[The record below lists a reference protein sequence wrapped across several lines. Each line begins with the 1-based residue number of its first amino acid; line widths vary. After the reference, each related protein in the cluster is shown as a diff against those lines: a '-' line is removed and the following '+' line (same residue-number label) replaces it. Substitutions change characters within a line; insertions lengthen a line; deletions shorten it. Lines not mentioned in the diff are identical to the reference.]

1 MSCGCAG
8 PQQLNTFGCCCRCG
22 QLPAVRE
29 EGPPG
34 AMGPAGVTPS
44 FIVGSVTDGP
54 VPSVVITEITPGL
67 WQLDFV
73 LPGAPTSTENTW
85 SETQTFLAEA
95 IFDDGL
101 TSDGPV
107 QINDDLAVTGNAVFQ
122 TVQVLG
128 DIQSNGTAEFSSL
141 TVFNDASIG
150 GNLFVAG
157 GLTAMLAVNFN
168 GGVNGI
174 TNGSAAGVG
183 KVGEILFSEVLSGS
197 AIPLTTDT
205 PQTVTS
211 IALTA
216 GQWNVFGV
224 VYYTGL
230 AGITTI
236 DNLGAGISVV
246 DNSFWAFGQGVLV
259 PGGGAPITPD
269 LGVSSPPVTVN
280 QPGGLLHFLIA
291 QAGFGV
297 STLSAYGRLWAIRV
311 R

>member
-1 MSCGCAG
+1 
-8 PQQLNTFGCCCRCG
+8 
-22 QLPAVRE
+22 
-29 EGPPG
+29 
-34 AMGPAGVTPS
+34 VTPS
-44 FIVGSVTDGP
+44 FIIGSVTAGP
-54 VPSVVITEITPGL
+54 VPAVVLTQITPTL
-67 WQLDFV
+67 WQFDFV

-107 QINDDLAVTGNAVFQ
+107 LIDDNLNVTGNAQFN

-128 DIQSNGTAEFSSL
+128 DLTSNGTAEFQSL
-141 TVFNDASIG
+141 TVFNNTSIG
-150 GNLFVAG
+150 GDLFVAG
-157 GLTAMLAVNFN
+157 AFTTMLAANFN

-174 TNGSAAGVG
+174 TNGAAAGVG
-183 KVGEILFSEVLSGS
+183 QVGEIIFSEVLSGS
-197 AIPLTTDT
+197 AVPLVTDT
-205 PQTVTS
+205 PKTVTS

-224 VYYTGL
+224 VHYIGL
-230 AGITTI
+230 FGITTLAYI
-236 DNLGAGISVV
+236 GGGISVV
-246 DNSFWAFGQGVLV
+246 DNSFWAFGQGVLT
-259 PGGGAPITPD
+259 PGGGAPITVD
-269 LGVSSPPVTVN
+269 VGVPIPTVTVN

-297 STLSAYGRLWAIRV
+297 GNLSAYGRIWAIRV